1 MHEDRRRIEAVDG
14 LRGWAVA
21 LVFAVHFTGLFAI
34 YHRNTNLPNVKDVLA
49 LGASDKLLYW
59 LFYSHYGVYVFF
71 AISGFVIS
79 RSFSDTRTLSGY
91 FTFLGHRLLR
101 IYPAFLIAFFAAV
114 LVLWYQAGS
123 QAIALNILLKN
134 LVFLNGAFALDIVGY
149 NGVTWSLFFEFVF
162 YLVFPLLFL
171 LATRADN
178 PRRMAPLLW
187 LLAILISTVLSHGEW
202 FLFLPFLAGA
212 CAGLQPKTRL
222 ERMATRFPDAWL
234 VGAYLATTT
243 LACLLLP
250 LPRRIA
256 GGVLWSPWMPVFV
269 LCLGIVTTLIIV
281 RASYARGFLH
291 RFLTVKPLLALGRIS
306 FSFFL
311 LHTVVLSVALPM
323 TEPYFN
329 GTFGSGAVLA
339 VATFGLTWLLAS
351 VLYEFAEKPYFAF
364 RNRTARGVDPPHR
377 STETTSMP

>member
-1 MHEDRRRIEAVDG
+1 MHEDRHRIEAVDG

-34 YHRNTNLPNVKDVLA
+34 YHRNTNLPNVRDFFA
-49 LGASDKLLYW
+49 LGAADKLLYW

-79 RSFSDTRTLSGY
+79 RSFGDTRTFSGY

-114 LVLWYQAGS
+114 LVFLYQAGG
-123 QAIALNILLKN
+123 QAIALNTLLKN
-134 LVFLNGAFALDIVGY
+134 LVFLNGAFALDILGY

-187 LLAILISTVLSHGEW
+187 LLGILISAVLSYGEW

-212 CAGLQPKTRL
+212 CAGLQPRARL
-222 ERMATRFPDAWL
+222 ERMATRFPDVWL

-250 LPRRIA
+250 LPRRIV
-256 GGVLWSPWMPVFV
+256 GGGMLWSPSMPVFV
-269 LCLGIVTTLIIV
+269 LCLGIVATLIIV

-291 RFLTVKPLLALGRIS
+291 RFLTSKPLLALGRIS

-329 GTFGSGAVLA
+329 GTFGKRRSAGGGDVRVDLGTRGRPLRVRREALLRFPEPYGARHRP
-339 VATFGLTWLLAS
+339 AS
-351 VLYEFAEKPYFAF
+351 P
-364 RNRTARGVDPPHR
+364 
-377 STETTSMP
+377 